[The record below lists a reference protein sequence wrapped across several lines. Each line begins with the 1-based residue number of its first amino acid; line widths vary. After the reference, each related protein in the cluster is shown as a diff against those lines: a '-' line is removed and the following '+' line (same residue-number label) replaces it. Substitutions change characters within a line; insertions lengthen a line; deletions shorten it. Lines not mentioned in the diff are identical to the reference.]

1 MLLKETIAD
10 EAKKLSGKVDDSQKT
25 VLERVEILFDRKFL
39 SIAGAIVGCLAVM
52 FGVVTFLQG
61 RGITGTALG
70 AVALVGGLGILLVVY
85 LVARRK
91 EST

>member
-1 MLLKETIAD
+1 
-10 EAKKLSGKVDDSQKT
+10 
-25 VLERVEILFDRKFL
+25 
-39 SIAGAIVGCLAVM
+39 M

-70 AVALVGGLGILLVVY
+70 AVALVGGMGILLVVY

-91 EST
+91 ESK